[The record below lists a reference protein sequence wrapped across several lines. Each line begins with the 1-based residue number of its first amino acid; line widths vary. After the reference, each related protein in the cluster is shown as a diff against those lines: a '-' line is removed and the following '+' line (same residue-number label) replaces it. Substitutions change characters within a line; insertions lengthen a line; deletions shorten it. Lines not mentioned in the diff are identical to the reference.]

1 MKHLGRLATY
11 ILLAL
16 NLLIIGLLL
25 FSAYS
30 PYINPEVHAIR
41 ACMGLAFPVF
51 LFANGCFALFWLI
64 FRWRLMIVPVLAFL
78 ICAPQIRT
86 YIPFNLQP
94 SAVPQEAIKVLSYN
108 VMAFGDL
115 MKHDGENAVLTY
127 FKESNA
133 DIVCIQEYMVVAK
146 HKYVT
151 EADVQKAFKA
161 YPYRHIQ
168 KVGRDKS
175 SNTVACFSKYPI
187 VSARRIMYDS
197 YSNGSAMYDIAVG
210 EDTITVIN
218 NHLES
223 NKLTRSDKEVY
234 VDMIKNP
241 EANKVKEGAIHLIQK
256 LGDAQRIR
264 AQQTDVV
271 AKAVADTPYPY
282 VIVCG
287 DFNDSPISYTHR
299 VISEGLDDA
308 FVSSGNGLGISYNQN
323 GFYFRIDHI
332 LTSKNLKAHHCT
344 VDRSIKSSD
353 HYPIWCY
360 ITKR

>member
-11 ILLAL
+11 VLLAL
-16 NLLIIGLLL
+16 NLLVIGLLL

-30 PYINPEVHAIR
+30 PHINPEVHALR

-51 LFANGCFALFWLI
+51 LFANVCFLCCWLI
-64 FRWRLMIVPVLAFL
+64 FRWRLVVLPVLAFL

-86 YIPFNLQP
+86 YIPFNLHTKD
-94 SAVPQEAIKVLSYN
+94 VPQEAIKVLSYN
-108 VMAFGDL
+108 VMAFDNL
-115 MKHDGENAVLTY
+115 KKVDGKNPILTY
-127 FKESNA
+127 LEESNA
-133 DIVCIQEYMVVAK
+133 DIICLQEYMVVSK

-151 EADVQKAFKA
+151 EADVQKALKA

-210 EDTITVIN
+210 GDTITVIN

-241 EANKVKEGAIHLIQK
+241 EANKVKEGTMHLIGK

-264 AQQTDVV
+264 AQQADVV

-299 VISEGLDDA
+299 VISETLDDA
-308 FVSSGNGLGISYNQN
+308 FVNSGSGLGISYNQN

-332 LTSKNLKAHHCT
+332 LMSRNLKAYNCT
-344 VDRSIKSSD
+344 VDRSIKNSD

-360 ITKR
+360 IAKR